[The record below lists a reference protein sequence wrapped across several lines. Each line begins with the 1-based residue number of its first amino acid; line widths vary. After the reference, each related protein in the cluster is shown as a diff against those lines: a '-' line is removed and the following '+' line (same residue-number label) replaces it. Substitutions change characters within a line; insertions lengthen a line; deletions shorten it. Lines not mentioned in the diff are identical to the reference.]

1 MFQRGMESV
10 KLSLIIPV
18 YNEEVRV
25 ADTIRTLTDY
35 LCAHFPDYELVM
47 VNDGSRDQS
56 GALIDAAAASDPH
69 ILAPGYPDNHG
80 KGHAVRVGMLAA
92 SGDIRIFTD
101 CDLAYGT
108 DVIAEMAQR
117 FADSGADVIIGSRNL
132 QADGHAGYG
141 LLRRIM
147 SKCYYRL
154 IAWTTGF
161 SHSDS
166 QTGCKG
172 FTGEAAKAVFSKCET
187 DGFAFDLEAILIA
200 EKLGFSVG
208 EMPVKILYNPDGA
221 SKIHLVR
228 DTCKMMRDVRK
239 IRRRIK
245 HIQAIPKQNT
255 ESKESTS

>member
-1 MFQRGMESV
+1 M

-25 ADTIRTLTDY
+25 ADTICTLTDY
-35 LCAHFPDYELVM
+35 LRTHFPDYELVM

-56 GALIDAAAASDPH
+56 GSLIDAAASDPH
-69 ILAPGYPDNHG
+69 ILTPGYPDNHG

-108 DVIAEMAQR
+108 DVIAEMVQR
-117 FADSGADVIIGSRNL
+117 FATSGADVILGSRNL

-141 LLRRIM
+141 WLRRIM

-154 IAWTTGF
+154 ISWMTGF

-172 FTGEAAKAVFSKCET
+172 FTGDAAKAVFSQCET

-200 EKLGFSVG
+200 EKLGFSVE

-228 DTCKMMRDVRK
+228 DTFKMMRDVRR
-239 IRRRIK
+239 IRRKIK
-245 HIQAIPKQNT
+245 HMQAIPKQNT